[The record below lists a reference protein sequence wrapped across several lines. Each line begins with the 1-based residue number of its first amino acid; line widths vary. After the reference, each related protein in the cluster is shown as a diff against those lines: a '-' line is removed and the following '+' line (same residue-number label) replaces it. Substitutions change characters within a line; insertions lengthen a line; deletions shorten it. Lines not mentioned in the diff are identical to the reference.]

1 MLSSPSSQPIRYG
14 SRDGSALT
22 NTNGNTSGCC
32 PMCGRMPP
40 SARALYCDDA
50 CKQRAF
56 RLRHQTLTSVDLGQ
70 LRRDLQRRRTLVAH
84 TVYECSTCG
93 ERSLGERRCG
103 ECGLFMQALG
113 LGGTCQGCDETILL
127 AELLG
132 LE

>member
-1 MLSSPSSQPIRYG
+1 MMLSSPSSQPIRYG

-84 TVYECSTCG
+84 TVYECSTCLRFVSSKSTSVG
-93 ERSLGERRCG
+93 PSRDEELERR
-103 ECGLFMQALG
+103 
-113 LGGTCQGCDETILL
+113 IPI
-127 AELLG
+127 
-132 LE
+132 

>member
-1 MLSSPSSQPIRYG
+1 MTPSSPSSQPIRYG
-14 SRDGSALT
+14 SRDGSPST
-22 NTNGNTSGCC
+22 HGCC
-32 PMCGRMPP
+32 PACGRTPT

-70 LRRDLQRRRTLVAH
+70 LRRDLHRRRTLVAH

-93 ERSLGERRCG
+93 ERALGERRCA
-103 ECGLFMQALG
+103 ECGLFMHALG
-113 LGGTCQGCDETILL
+113 LGGTCLGCDETILL
-127 AELLG
+127 GELLG

>member
-1 MLSSPSSQPIRYG
+1 MTPSSPSLEPRRYG

-22 NTNGNTSGCC
+22 NTNTPGCC
-32 PMCGRMPP
+32 PACGRTPP

-56 RLRHQTLTSVDLGQ
+56 RLRHQTRSNVDLGQ
-70 LRRDLQRRRTLVAH
+70 LRRDLQHRRTLVAH

-93 ERSLGERRCG
+93 ERALGERRCA

-127 AELLG
+127 SELLG

>member
-1 MLSSPSSQPIRYG
+1 MTPSSPSSQPIRYG
-14 SRDGSALT
+14 SRDGST
-22 NTNGNTSGCC
+22 NNPNTPGYC
-32 PMCGRMPP
+32 PACGRTPT

-93 ERSLGERRCG
+93 ERALGERRCA
-103 ECGLFMQALG
+103 ECGLFMHALG
-113 LGGTCQGCDETILL
+113 LGGTCPGCGETILL
-127 AELLG
+127 GELLG